1 MDKIENKA
9 EYAWAVRRMQLLL
22 PFVDESTPVD
32 DPHYMEFAHLAK
44 IVSAYRA
51 EYMPEEAQNDPS
63 QADT

>member
-22 PFVDESTPVD
+22 PFVDESTP
-32 DPHYMEFAHLAK
+32 HSREFAHLAK